1 MGEKPR
7 GNLIQEVSETGLYTS
22 IGVRNMLGT
31 KRRKV
36 QTTET
41 TKLNHL

>member
-1 MGEKPR
+1 MGEKPG

-22 IGVRNMLGT
+22 IGVRDMLRT

-36 QTTET
+36 RTAET
-41 TKLNHL
+41 TKLDHL